1 MSCFILTVICYDL
14 QEKRFHTFLRQKKQI
29 ADLMQEMDRSPE
41 TNFEKEVLCEEDTQF
56 TLSADN
62 MHSLDA
68 LVAEVNAYLIPGIYA
83 QGYVV
88 FRKYSYFNW
97 YHS

>member
-1 MSCFILTVICYDL
+1 MSYLTVFCYDL

-68 LVAEVNAYLIPGIYA
+68 LVAEVNIYLTLLIILPAFIS
-83 QGYVV
+83 
-88 FRKYSYFNW
+88 RNM
-97 YHS
+97 